1 MFPLTESPSP
11 GNLRLAALFSFV
23 IVLSALPLLAQT
35 TPIGEPSVVRIE
47 RRPDGGFQL
56 LRNGKP
62 YFIKGGGGQNPFTL
76 LAAGGNSVRG
86 GGDAASLDRMHAAE
100 ITVQY
105 GLSIGKPRQGFD
117 YSNREAVAKQFD
129 AALAVVK
136 RFKNH
141 PAILTW
147 ALGNE
152 SELSARESDRLLL
165 WAALE
170 DLTKAIKAE
179 DPNHPV
185 ITVLA
190 GASRL
195 AEVKKLCPSLDA
207 IGLNAYGS
215 MLQLPEAVAAAGW
228 DKPYIVTEFG
238 PRGHWE
244 VAKTPWKLPIEDSST
259 EKAEFY
265 LKAYRHAVEGQP
277 QALGAYVFLWGSK
290 QEKTHTWYGMFLPD
304 GSPTEA
310 VDVMMY
316 VWTGKWPDN
325 RAPRIGPGKIGI
337 TAESGRT
344 DRENEFLPGAKL
356 RCAITATD
364 PDGDPLKVTWDLR
377 VDVSDNPSSGGDREP
392 PTVPIDGAVLSSAG
406 NEARIQVPDKPG
418 NYRIFVYVHD
428 PAGKAATANV
438 PILAAPPVSR

>member
-1 MFPLTESPSP
+1 MSMSDRRTVKVLSIVIIAFSTLPLAAQDSPSE
-11 GNLRLAALFSFV
+11 
-23 IVLSALPLLAQT
+23 AQ
-35 TPIGEPSVVRIE
+35 GPSVVRIE
-47 RRPDGGFQL
+47 RKPGGGFQL

-62 YFIKGGGGQNPFTL
+62 YFIKGGGGRNPETL

-86 GGDAASLDRMHAAE
+86 GGDAANLDRMNAAG
-100 ITVQY
+100 ISVQY

-117 YSNREAVAKQFD
+117 YSNKEAVAKQFD

-152 SELSARESDRLLL
+152 SELSAKESDRLLL

-170 DLTKAIKAE
+170 DLTRAIKAE

-190 GASRL
+190 GTSRL
-195 AEVKKLCPSLDA
+195 GEVKKHCPSLDA

-215 MLQLPEAVAAAGW
+215 MLHLPEAVATAGW
-228 DKPYIVTEFG
+228 EKPYIVTEFG

-244 VAKTPWKLPIEDSST
+244 VAKTRWGLPIEDSSS
-259 EKAEFY
+259 EKADFY
-265 LKAYRHAVEGQP
+265 LRAYRHAVEDRP

-310 VDVMMY
+310 IDVMTY
-316 VWTGKWPDN
+316 LWTGKWPAN
-325 RAPRIGPGKIGI
+325 RAPRIGPEKIKI
-337 TAESGRT
+337 TAESGGT
-344 DRENEFLPGAKL
+344 TRENEFLPGARL
-356 RCAITATD
+356 RCAIAPSD
-364 PDGDPLKVTWDLR
+364 PEGDPLKVSWDLR

-392 PTVPIDGAVLSSAG
+392 PSVPIEGVVLSARG
-406 NEARIQVPDKPG
+406 NEAVIQLPDKPG
-418 NYRIFVYVHD
+418 NYRIFVYAHD
-428 PAGKAATANV
+428 PGGKAATANV
-438 PILAAPPVSR
+438 PILAGPAAVK

>member
-1 MFPLTESPSP
+1 M
-11 GNLRLAALFSFV
+11 AADS
-23 IVLSALPLLAQT
+23 
-35 TPIGEPSVVRIE
+35 PSVVRIE
-47 RRPDGGFQL
+47 RKPDGGFQL

-62 YFIKGGGGQNPFTL
+62 YFIKGGGGQNPAVL
-76 LAAGGNSVRG
+76 VAAGGNSVRG
-86 GGDAASLDRMHAAE
+86 GGSAENLDRLHAAG
-100 ITVQY
+100 ISVQY

-117 YSNREAVAKQFD
+117 YSDQAAVAKQLE

-141 PAILTW
+141 PGILTW

-152 SELSARESDRLLL
+152 SELTANEPDRLRL

-190 GASRL
+190 GTSRL
-195 AEVKKLCPSLDA
+195 AEVKKYCPSLDA

-215 MLQLPEAVAAAGW
+215 MLKLPESVAAAGW

-244 VAKTPWKLPIEDSST
+244 VEKTPWGLPIEDSST
-259 EKAEFY
+259 EKADFY
-265 LKAYRHAVEGQP
+265 LQAYRHAVEGRP

-304 GSPTEA
+304 GSPTAA
-310 VDVMMY
+310 VDVMTY
-316 VWTGKWPDN
+316 LWTEKWPAN
-325 RAPRIGPGKIGI
+325 RAPRIGPGKFKI
-337 TAESGRT
+337 TAESGST
-344 DRENEFLPGAKL
+344 GRENEFLPGAKL
-356 RCAITATD
+356 RCAVNTSD
-364 PDGDPLKVTWDLR
+364 PEGDAVLVSWDLR
-377 VDVSDNPSSGGDREP
+377 LDVSDNPNRGGDRESP
-392 PTVPIDGAVLSSAG
+392 SNPIEGAVLSASG
-406 NEARIQVPDKPG
+406 NEALIQVPSTPG
-418 NYRIFVYVHD
+418 NYRIFVYARD
-428 PAGKAATANV
+428 QGGKAATANV
-438 PILAAPPVSR
+438 PILAKPASAQ